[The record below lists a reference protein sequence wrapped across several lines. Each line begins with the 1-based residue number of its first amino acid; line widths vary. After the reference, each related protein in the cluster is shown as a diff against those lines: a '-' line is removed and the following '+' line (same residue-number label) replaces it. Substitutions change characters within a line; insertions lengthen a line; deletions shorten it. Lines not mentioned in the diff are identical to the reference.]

1 MDKENSIKDL
11 LKPNKCSPLIAYFLI
26 ILLSISMIINAR
38 DTANNLDNNYKIFNV
53 FKLFTY
59 SELMFL
65 LVLGIILFGLCQHNQ
80 IYLAWITLLF
90 PLFSYLVKN
99 VIVFI
104 SLYSI
109 QKSEPPKEEIEK
121 VTQKEKEKS
130 SEKSNEIS
138 SLPVTMPP
146 AGSSVMEAQKQ
157 MLDFNQAIHNNALQ
171 NLQRSSEMSPPLDS
185 MFGGGKQSS
194 DPMPMPTNF

>member
-1 MDKENSIKDL
+1 
-11 LKPNKCSPLIAYFLI
+11 
-26 ILLSISMIINAR
+26 MIINAR

-65 LVLGIILFGLCQHNQ
+65 LVLGIVLFGLCQHNQ
-80 IYLAWITLLF
+80 IYLAWIALLF

-99 VIVFI
+99 IIVFI

-121 VTQKEKEKS
+121 VTKKEKESSSEKS
-130 SEKSNEIS
+130 SEINN
-138 SLPVTMPP
+138 LPVTMPP
-146 AGSSVMEAQKQ
+146 TGASVMEAQKQ

-185 MFGGGKQSS
+185 MFGGQKKMT

>member
-1 MDKENSIKDL
+1 MEKENSIKDL

-26 ILLSISMIINAR
+26 ILISISMIINAR
-38 DTANNLDNNYKIFNV
+38 DTSNNLDNNYKIFNV

-65 LVLGIILFGLCQHNQ
+65 LVLGIVLFGLCQHNQ
-80 IYLAWITLLF
+80 IYLAWIALLF

-99 VIVFI
+99 IIVFI

-121 VTQKEKEKS
+121 VTKKEKGS
-130 SEKSNEIS
+130 SNEKSNEIS
-138 SLPVTMPP
+138 SLPLTMPP
-146 AGSSVMEAQKQ
+146 SGSSVMEAQKQ

-171 NLQRSSEMSPPLDS
+171 NLQRNSEMSPPLDS
-185 MFGGGKQSS
+185 IFGGQKRMT
-194 DPMPMPTNF
+194 DPMPLPTNF

>member
-1 MDKENSIKDL
+1 MEKENSIKDL

-26 ILLSISMIINAR
+26 ILISIAMILNAR

-53 FKLFTY
+53 FKLFSY
-59 SELMFL
+59 SEFMFL

-80 IYLAWITLLF
+80 LTLAWISLLF
-90 PLFSYLVKN
+90 PLLSYLIKN
-99 VIVFI
+99 IIVFI

-121 VTQKEKEKS
+121 ITKKEENK
-130 SEKSNEIS
+130 NEMKTEITN
-138 SLPVTMPP
+138 LPVTIP
-146 AGSSVMEAQKQ
+146 STTTVMDSQKQ
-157 MLDFNQAIHNNALQ
+157 MLQFNQAIHNNALQ
-171 NLQRSSEMSPPLDS
+171 NLQRSSEMNPPLDNIFRNN
-185 MFGGGKQSS
+185 MKSS

>member
-26 ILLSISMIINAR
+26 ILISVSMIINAR

-65 LVLGIILFGLCQHNQ
+65 LVLGIVLFGLCQHNQ
-80 IYLAWITLLF
+80 IYLAWIALLF

-99 VIVFI
+99 IIVFI

-121 VTQKEKEKS
+121 ITKKES
-130 SEKSNEIS
+130 NQDKSNEIS
-138 SLPVTMPP
+138 NLPVTMPP
-146 AGSSVMEAQKQ
+146 TGSSVMEAQKQ

-185 MFGGGKQSS
+185 MFGRGNKQI